1 MSNANLTR
9 TTPRAPGTLAPL
21 RTFMREVEVGVIG
34 ALDSIEVFETDPRF
48 VFVPAPGAERQP
60 ITALIIVDD
69 PGPLQVVNCVHTD
82 EATGEVRIR
91 FFNASDAGVDFTQR
105 FIVFQVWPPV
115 AEPTP

>member
-9 TTPRAPGTLAPL
+9 TTPRTPGTLAPL
-21 RTFMREVEVGVIG
+21 RTFIREVDVGVIG

-48 VFVPAPGAERQP
+48 VFVPAAGAERQP
-60 ITALIIVDD
+60 IIASLSVDD
-69 PGPLQVVNCVHTD
+69 PGPLQIVNCVHTD

-91 FFNASDAGVDFTQR
+91 FFNASDASVDFNLR
-105 FIVFQVWPPV
+105 FVTFQVYPPV